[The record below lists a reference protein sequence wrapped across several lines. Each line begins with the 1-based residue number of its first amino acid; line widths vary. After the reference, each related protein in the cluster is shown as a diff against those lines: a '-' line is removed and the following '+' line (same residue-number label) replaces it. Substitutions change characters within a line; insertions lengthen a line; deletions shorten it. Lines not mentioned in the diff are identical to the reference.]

1 MCIYYSDIQLIYPS
15 TLGGMSSVSQPSNF
29 LYVSHKDELH
39 TGRKFRKVMVN
50 PNGTV
55 ADLLINVFNIYNI
68 PFSHLKVYYNDI
80 RIDKK
85 KHSLKLKKV
94 VFDKKFIFGTIDN
107 NTNTM
112 TRDSGGINLK
122 ASCLEIQS
130 FFDLDAYLPGGKA
143 YPYVGSNGEILT
155 KPDPKKMPNCFRRYM
170 EASKKSI
177 SVRIIMWMWAK
188 SYLTRLILIISILFL
203 FQSMFTY
210 DRNFRFNSAG
220 DL

>member
-1 MCIYYSDIQLIYPS
+1 
-15 TLGGMSSVSQPSNF
+15 MSSVSQPSNF
-29 LYVSHKDELH
+29 LYASHKDELQ
-39 TGRKFRKVMVN
+39 TGRKFRKVVVN
-50 PNGTV
+50 PNCTV
-55 ADLLINVFNIYNI
+55 ADLLINVFKIYNI
-68 PFSHLKVYYNDI
+68 PFSHLKVYNNDI

-94 VFDKKFIFGTIDN
+94 IFDKKFIFGTIDS
-107 NTNTM
+107 NTNTI
-112 TRDSGGINLK
+112 TRDNGDINSK
-122 ASCLEIQS
+122 ASCLEVQS

-143 YPYVGSNGEILT
+143 YPYVGPNGEIL
-155 KPDPKKMPNCFRRYM
+155 KKADPKKMPNCFRRYL

-177 SVRIIMWMWAK
+177 SIRIIMWMWAN

-210 DRNFRFNSAG
+210 DRNFGFNSAA